1 MFLFN
6 LFLSK
11 MKFWR
16 EFLILTLRQK
26 YNRSEVFEAIDGREF
41 LATCVV
47 GLQLGFL
54 STYLHMVK
62 QLRLCPAVPL
72 IWRVHTC
79 SIFNHYDI
87 SLRTGIA
94 KCTSTRESIFS
105 SIMQY
110 MEYYKNTQP
119 VSCM

>member
-1 MFLFN
+1 MDHFTLNYGLFIDSIFN

-26 YNRSEVFEAIDGREF
+26 YNRSEVFESIEGREF

-54 STYLHMVK
+54 STYLHMV
-62 QLRLCPAVPL
+62 
-72 IWRVHTC
+72 
-79 SIFNHYDI
+79 
-87 SLRTGIA
+87 
-94 KCTSTRESIFS
+94 S
-105 SIMQY
+105 S
-110 MEYYKNTQP
+110 
-119 VSCM
+119 